1 LTESI
6 GAKADIIPYAPD
18 YAQTVRS
25 WIDCE
30 ETFANVC
37 RGTEFPPP
45 GDIVDSWQRE
55 GVSPFL
61 LFAESKP
68 VAYAEL
74 WSRPMDMAVEIAH
87 LIVDPSQRSKGY
99 GTKMLELM
107 FQRGSQRDSITRVL
121 ISLYGES
128 TVALGCFLK
137 ARFELMGT
145 ATYTTGLKLV
155 RLVE

>member
-61 LFAESKP
+61 LWLFS
-68 VAYAEL
+68 
-74 WSRPMDMAVEIAH
+74 
-87 LIVDPSQRSKGY
+87 
-99 GTKMLELM
+99 
-107 FQRGSQRDSITRVL
+107 
-121 ISLYGES
+121 
-128 TVALGCFLK
+128 
-137 ARFELMGT
+137 
-145 ATYTTGLKLV
+145 
-155 RLVE
+155 